1 MKIYDFL
8 AGGNTVE
15 IQYGKHLT
23 KYATF
28 SNGALCWAKNT
39 DTLNGL
45 LINSLQ
51 ERQDKLNKTFTD
63 VYPDDFI
70 IGNVIVCLYD
80 SHNKC
85 LLHNKTLDEAENFI
99 KNYNPDKQRKEDNNM
114 TINDF
119 LAQSGSIECTWNA
132 DIKCR
137 KIVTANDF
145 NVSKDIALDDLTNF
159 LWQNGRF
166 ESNGTSTSVKLQNKQ
181 YTLIDANGN
190 ILIEKVE
197 KSEAADFLKHYTPEL
212 FKSQLTKFKNSGESS
227 LVKIIENLNTEF
239 NADPEK
245 RKLIL
250 KAYTT
255 GIKFK
260 YDRDTIF
267 YDLRTITERYNKIT
281 AENSI
286 TTQDEQ
292 RKVLSNI
299 VDFYCD
305 II

>member
-28 SNGALCWAKNT
+28 SNGALRWAKNT
-39 DTLNGL
+39 DTLSGL

-51 ERQDKLNKTFTD
+51 DKFNKTFTD
-63 VYPDDFI
+63 VYPEDFI
-70 IGNVIVCLYD
+70 IGSAIVRIYD
-80 SHNKC
+80 PYNTC

-99 KNYNPDKQRKEDNNM
+99 KNYNPDKTKKEDTNM
-114 TINDF
+114 TIDEF
-119 LAQSGSIECTWNA
+119 LDQGGSIDCTWNA
-132 DIKCR
+132 NIKCR
-137 KIVTANDF
+137 KTVTANDF
-145 NVSKDIALDDLTNF
+145 NVSKNVTLDDLTNF
-159 LWQNGRF
+159 LWQNGHF
-166 ESNGTSTSVKLQNKQ
+166 ESNGTNSSVKLQNKQ
-181 YTLIDANGN
+181 YTLIDAGGN
-190 ILIEKVE
+190 ILIEKVG
-197 KSEAADFLKHYTPEL
+197 KSEVADFLKRYTPKL
-212 FKSQLTKFKNSGESS
+212 FEFEHNRFIKYAQNDLA
-227 LVKIIENLNTEF
+227 KIIDNLNDEF
-239 NADPEK
+239 GHDPEK

-250 KAYTT
+250 KAYKAGT
-255 GIKFK
+255 KFK
-260 YDRDTIF
+260 DNNDETVF
-267 YDLRTITERYNKIT
+267 YDLRAIAERFNKIT

>member
-15 IQYGKHLT
+15 IQYDKHLT

-28 SNGALCWAKNT
+28 SNGALHWAKDT
-39 DTLNGL
+39 DTLSGL

-51 ERQDKLNKTFTD
+51 DKLDKSYFIKF
-63 VYPDDFI
+63 YPEDFVL
-70 IGNVIVCLYD
+70 GHVIVRLYD
-80 SHNKC
+80 PYNTC
-85 LLHNKTLDEAENFI
+85 LLHNKTLEEAENFI
-99 KNYNPDKQRKEDNNM
+99 KNYDPNQKKEDNNM

-119 LAQSGSIECTWNA
+119 LSNGGQILCTWNA
-132 DIKCR
+132 NIKCR
-137 KIVTANDF
+137 KTVTADDF
-145 NVSKDIALDDLTNF
+145 NIADDITLGDLTNF

-181 YTLIDANGN
+181 YTLIDADGN
-190 ILIEKVE
+190 ILIEKVG
-197 KSEAADFLKHYTPEL
+197 KDKVTDFLKRYKPEL
-212 FKSQLTKFKNSGESS
+212 FKSQLIKFKKNGDNG

-255 GIKFK
+255 GVKFK

-267 YDLRTITERYNKIT
+267 YDLRTITERFNKIT

>member
-8 AGGNTVE
+8 ADGNTIE

-28 SNGALCWAKNT
+28 SNGALHWAKNT
-39 DTLNGL
+39 DTLSGL
-45 LINSLQ
+45 LINSL
-51 ERQDKLNKTFTD
+51 QDKLNKTFTD
-63 VYPDDFI
+63 AYPEDFI
-70 IGNVIVCLYD
+70 TESAIVRLYD
-80 SHNKC
+80 PYNTC
-85 LLHNKTLDEAENFI
+85 LLHNKTINEAENFI
-99 KNYNPDKQRKEDNNM
+99 KNYNPDKQKKEEQKM

-119 LAQSGSIECTWNA
+119 LAQSGSINCTWNA

-145 NVSKDIALDDLTNF
+145 NVSKGVTLDNLTDL
-159 LWQNGRF
+159 LWQDGNF
-166 ESNGTSTSVKLQNKQ
+166 ESNGTSSSVKLQNKQ
-181 YTLIDANGN
+181 YTLIDASGD
-190 ILIEKVE
+190 ILIEKVD
-197 KSEAADFLKHYTPEL
+197 KDKAADFLKRYTPAL
-212 FKSQLTKFKNSGESS
+212 FKPQLAKFKKSGDNS

-250 KAYTT
+250 KAYTA

>member
-8 AGGNTVE
+8 ADGNTIE
-15 IQYGKHLT
+15 IQYGKHLII
-23 KYATF
+23 YATV
-28 SNGALCWAKNT
+28 SNGALRWAKNT
-39 DTLNGL
+39 DTLSGL
-45 LINSLQ
+45 LTNL
-51 ERQDKLNKTFTD
+51 RQDKLNKTFTD
-63 VYPDDFI
+63 VYPEDFI
-70 IGNVIVCLYD
+70 IKRAIVRLYD
-80 SHNKC
+80 PYNTC
-85 LLHNKTLDEAENFI
+85 LLHNKTLNEAENFI
-99 KNYNPDKQRKEDNNM
+99 KNYDPNKKKEDNNM

-119 LAQSGSIECTWNA
+119 LANGGQIVCSWNA
-132 DIKCR
+132 NIKCR
-137 KIVTANDF
+137 KTVTTGDF
-145 NVSKDIALDDLTNF
+145 NVSKDVTLGDLTNF

-181 YTLIDANGN
+181 YTLIDASGKT
-190 ILIEKVE
+190 LIENVGKD
-197 KSEAADFLKHYTPEL
+197 KAANFLKRYTPKL
-212 FKSQLTKFKNSGESS
+212 FKSQLTKFKNIGDIS

-250 KAYTT
+250 KAYTV

-260 YDRDTIF
+260 YDRYDRDSIF
-267 YDLRTITERYNKIT
+267 YDLRAITERYNKIT

-292 RKVLSNI
+292 RKVLNNI

>member
-8 AGGNTVE
+8 ADGNTVE

-28 SNGALCWAKNT
+28 SNGALHWAKNT
-39 DTLNGL
+39 DTLSGL

-51 ERQDKLNKTFTD
+51 DKLNKTFIN

-70 IGNVIVCLYD
+70 IGSAIVRLYD
-80 SHNKC
+80 PYNTC
-85 LLHNKTLDEAENFI
+85 LLHNKTPDEAENFI
-99 KNYNPDKQRKEDNNM
+99 KNYDPDKTQKEDNNM

-119 LAQSGSIECTWNA
+119 LAQGGSIDCTWNA
-132 DIKCR
+132 NIKCR
-137 KIVTANDF
+137 KTVTTDNF
-145 NVSKDIALDDLTNF
+145 NVADDITLGDLTNF
-159 LWQNGRF
+159 LWQNGHF

-181 YTLIDANGN
+181 YTLIDAGGKT
-190 ILIEKVE
+190 LIENVGKD
-197 KSEAADFLKHYTPEL
+197 KAANFLKRYTPKL
-212 FKSQLTKFKNSGESS
+212 FEYEHDHFVKYGQNDLA
-227 LVKIIENLNTEF
+227 KIIDKINKEF
-239 NADPEK
+239 NSDPDK

-250 KAYTT
+250 KAYKAGT
-255 GIKFK
+255 KFK
-260 YDRDTIF
+260 NNSDETVF
-267 YDLRTITERYNKIT
+267 YDLRAITEYFNRIT
-281 AENSI
+281 YEQNILGNS
-286 TTQDEQ
+286 EQ

>member
-8 AGGNTVE
+8 ADGNTVE
-15 IQYGKHLT
+15 IQYGKNLT

-28 SNGALCWAKNT
+28 SNRALHWAKNT
-39 DTLNGL
+39 DTLSGL
-45 LINSLQ
+45 LLNSL
-51 ERQDKLNKTFTD
+51 QDKLNKTFTD
-63 VYPDDFI
+63 VYPEDFI
-70 IGNVIVCLYD
+70 INHAIVRLYD
-80 SHNKC
+80 PYNTC
-85 LLHNKTLDEAENFI
+85 LLHNKTINEAENFI
-99 KNYNPDKQRKEDNNM
+99 KNYNSAKTQKEDNSNM

-119 LAQSGSIECTWNA
+119 LAQSGSIDCAWNA

-145 NVSKDIALDDLTNF
+145 NVSKGVTLDDLTDF
-159 LWQNGRF
+159 LWQDGNF
-166 ESNGTSTSVKLQNKQ
+166 ESNGTNSNVKLQNKQ
-181 YTLIDANGN
+181 YTLIDADGD
-190 ILIEKVE
+190 ILIEKVD
-197 KSEAADFLKHYTPEL
+197 KDKATDFLKSYKPEL
-212 FKSQLTKFKNSGESS
+212 FKSQLIKFKKSGNSD

-250 KAYTT
+250 KAYTA

-260 YDRDTIF
+260 YERDTIF

-292 RKVLSNI
+292 RKVLNNI

>member
-8 AGGNTVE
+8 ADGNTIE
-15 IQYGKHLT
+15 IQYGKHLIIYVT
-23 KYATF
+23 V
-28 SNGALCWAKNT
+28 SNGALRWAKNT
-39 DTLNGL
+39 DTLSGL
-45 LINSLQ
+45 LTNLRK

-63 VYPDDFI
+63 VYPDGFI

-85 LLHNKTLDEAENFI
+85 LLHNKTLNEAENFI
-99 KNYNPDKQRKEDNNM
+99 KNYNPNQKKEDNNM

-119 LAQSGSIECTWNA
+119 LSNGGQILCTWNA
-132 DIKCR
+132 NIKCR
-137 KIVTANDF
+137 KTVTINDF
-145 NVSKDIALDDLTNF
+145 DVADNITLGDLTNF
-159 LWQNGRF
+159 LWQDSRS

-181 YTLIDANGN
+181 YTLIDADGD
-190 ILIEKVE
+190 ILIEKID
-197 KSEAADFLKHYTPEL
+197 KDKATDFLKHYTPEL
-212 FKSQLTKFKNSGESS
+212 FKSQLNKFKNSGDSD

-239 NADPEK
+239 NNDPEK

-250 KAYTT
+250 KAYTA

-299 VDFYCD
+299 VDFYCN

>member
-8 AGGNTVE
+8 ACGNTAE

-28 SNGALCWAKNT
+28 SNNALRWAKNT
-39 DTLNGL
+39 DTLSGL
-45 LINSLQ
+45 LINSLNA
-51 ERQDKLNKTFTD
+51 KLNKTFTD
-63 VYPDDFI
+63 AYPEDFI
-70 IGNVIVCLYD
+70 IGSAIVRLYD
-80 SHNKC
+80 PYNTC
-85 LLHNKTLDEAENFI
+85 LLHNKTLDEAEDFI
-99 KNYNPDKQRKEDNNM
+99 KKYSPDKTQKEDNNM

-119 LAQSGSIECTWNA
+119 LAQGGSIDCTWNA
-132 DIKCR
+132 NIKCR
-137 KIVTANDF
+137 KTVTANDF
-145 NVSKDIALDDLTNF
+145 NVSKGVTLDDLTNF
-159 LWQNGRF
+159 LWHDGHF

-181 YTLIDANGN
+181 YTLIDADGD
-190 ILIEKVE
+190 ILIEKID
-197 KSEAADFLKHYTPEL
+197 KDKAADFLKHYTPEL
-212 FKSQLTKFKNSGESS
+212 FKSQLNKFKNSGDND

-239 NADPEK
+239 NNDPEK

-250 KAYTT
+250 KAYTA

-267 YDLRTITERYNKIT
+267 YDLRTITERFNKIT

>member
-28 SNGALCWAKNT
+28 SNGALHWAKNT
-39 DTLNGL
+39 DTLREL
-45 LINSLQ
+45 LINSL
-51 ERQDKLNKTFTD
+51 QDKLNKTFTN

-70 IGNVIVCLYD
+70 IGSAIVRLYD
-80 SHNKC
+80 PYNTC

-99 KNYNPDKQRKEDNNM
+99 KNYNPDKTQKEDNSM

-119 LAQSGSIECTWNA
+119 LAQGGSIECTWNA
-132 DIKCR
+132 NIKCR
-137 KIVTANDF
+137 KIVTADDF
-145 NVSKDIALDDLTNF
+145 NVADNITLGDLTNF

-181 YTLIDANGN
+181 YTLIDKSGQT
-190 ILIEKVE
+190 LIENVG
-197 KSEAADFLKHYTPEL
+197 KSKATDFLKRYTPKL
-212 FKSQLTKFKNSGESS
+212 FEYEHDRFVKYGQSDLA
-227 LVKIIENLNTEF
+227 KIIDNLNDEF
-239 NADPEK
+239 NSDPEK

-250 KAYTT
+250 KAYKAGT
-255 GIKFK
+255 KFK
-260 YDRDTIF
+260 NNSDETVF
-267 YDLRTITERYNKIT
+267 YDLRAITERYNKIT

>member
-8 AGGNTVE
+8 ESGNTVE

-28 SNGALCWAKNT
+28 SNGALRWAKNT

-45 LINSLQ
+45 LLNSLH
-51 ERQDKLNKTFTD
+51 DKLDKTFTD
-63 VYPDDFI
+63 VYPEDFI
-70 IGNVIVCLYD
+70 IGSAIVRLYD
-80 SHNKC
+80 PYNTC

-99 KNYNPDKQRKEDNNM
+99 KNYDPNKKKEDNNM

-119 LAQSGSIECTWNA
+119 LAQGGSIDCTWNA
-132 DIKCR
+132 NIKCR

-145 NVSKDIALDDLTNF
+145 NVSKDVTLGDLTDF

-166 ESNGTSTSVKLQNKQ
+166 QSNGTSSSKLQNKQ
-181 YTLIDANGN
+181 YTLIDADGN

-197 KSEAADFLKHYTPEL
+197 KSEAADFLKRYTPKL
-212 FKSQLTKFKNSGESS
+212 FKSQLTKFKNSGDSS

-260 YDRDTIF
+260 YDRDAIF
-267 YDLRTITERYNKIT
+267 YDLRTITESYNKIT
-281 AENSI
+281 AKNNI

>member
-15 IQYGKHLT
+15 IQYGKHLN

-28 SNGALCWAKNT
+28 SNSALRWAKNT
-39 DTLNGL
+39 DTLSGL
-45 LINSLQ
+45 LINSL
-51 ERQDKLNKTFTD
+51 RDKLNKTFTD
-63 VYPDDFI
+63 VYPKDFI
-70 IGNVIVCLYD
+70 TESAIVRLYD
-80 SHNKC
+80 PYNTC

-99 KNYNPDKQRKEDNNM
+99 KNYNPDKTQKEDNDM

-119 LAQSGSIECTWNA
+119 LAQGGSIECTWNA
-132 DIKCR
+132 NIKCR
-137 KIVTANDF
+137 KIVTINDF
-145 NVSKDIALDDLTNF
+145 NVSNGITLDDLTNF
-159 LWQNGRF
+159 LWQDGHF
-166 ESNGTSTSVKLQNKQ
+166 ESNGTSSSVELQNKQ
-181 YTLIDANGN
+181 YTLIDADGN

-212 FKSQLTKFKNSGESS
+212 FKSQLTKFKNSGDNG

-267 YDLRTITERYNKIT
+267 YDLRAITERYNKIT

-292 RKVLSNI
+292 RKVLSEI

>member
-28 SNGALCWAKNT
+28 SNNALRWAKNT
-39 DTLNGL
+39 DTLSGL

-51 ERQDKLNKTFTD
+51 DKFNKTFTD
-63 VYPDDFI
+63 VYPEDFI
-70 IGNVIVCLYD
+70 IGSAIVRIYD
-80 SHNKC
+80 PYNTC

-99 KNYNPDKQRKEDNNM
+99 KNYSPDKTQKEDNNI
-114 TINDF
+114 TIDDF
-119 LAQSGSIECTWNA
+119 LDQGGSIKCTWNA
-132 DIKCR
+132 NIKCR
-137 KIVTANDF
+137 KTVTANDF
-145 NVSKDIALDDLTNF
+145 NVSNGVTLGDLTNF

-166 ESNGTSTSVKLQNKQ
+166 ESNGTSSSVKLQNKQ
-181 YTLIDANGN
+181 YTLIDADGN

-212 FKSQLTKFKNSGESS
+212 FKSQLTKFKNIGDSG

-260 YDRDTIF
+260 YDRYDRDTIF
-267 YDLRTITERYNKIT
+267 YDLRAITERYNKIT

>member
-8 AGGNTVE
+8 ASGNTVE

-28 SNGALCWAKNT
+28 SNGALHWAKDT
-39 DTLNGL
+39 DTLSGL

-51 ERQDKLNKTFTD
+51 DKLDKSYF
-63 VYPDDFI
+63 VKSYPEDFVL
-70 IGNVIVCLYD
+70 GHVVVRLYD
-80 SHNKC
+80 SYNTC
-85 LLHNKTLDEAENFI
+85 LLHNKTLDEAEDFI
-99 KNYNPDKQRKEDNNM
+99 KNYDPNQKKEDNNM

-119 LAQSGSIECTWNA
+119 LANGGQIVCSWNA
-132 DIKCR
+132 NIKCR
-137 KIVTANDF
+137 KTVTAGDF
-145 NVSKDIALDDLTNF
+145 NVADDLTLGDLTNF

-181 YTLIDANGN
+181 YTLINAGGKT
-190 ILIEKVE
+190 LIEKVG
-197 KSEAADFLKHYTPEL
+197 KSKAADFLKRYTPKL
-212 FKSQLTKFKNSGESS
+212 FEFEHDRFIKYGQNDLAK
-227 LVKIIENLNTEF
+227 VVDNLNDEF
-239 NADPEK
+239 GHNPEK

-250 KAYTT
+250 KAYRAGT
-255 GIKFK
+255 KFK
-260 YDRDTIF
+260 GNSDETVF
-267 YDLRTITERYNKIT
+267 YDLRAITERFNKIT

>member
-8 AGGNTVE
+8 ADGNTVE

-28 SNGALCWAKNT
+28 SNGALRWAKNT

-45 LINSLQ
+45 LLNSLW
-51 ERQDKLNKTFTD
+51 DKLNKTFTD
-63 VYPDDFI
+63 VYPEDFI
-70 IGNVIVCLYD
+70 IERAIVRLYD
-80 SHNKC
+80 PYNTC
-85 LLHNKTLDEAENFI
+85 LLHNKTLNEAEDFI
-99 KNYNPDKQRKEDNNM
+99 KNYDPDKTQKEDNNM

-119 LAQSGSIECTWNA
+119 LAQGGSIDCTWNA
-132 DIKCR
+132 NIKCR
-137 KIVTANDF
+137 KTVTTNDF
-145 NVSKDIALDDLTNF
+145 DVANNITLDDLTNF
-159 LWQNGRF
+159 LWQNSRS
-166 ESNGTSTSVKLQNKQ
+166 ESNGTTTSVKLQNKQ
-181 YTLIDANGN
+181 YTLIDADGK
-190 ILIEKVE
+190 ILIEKVG
-197 KSEAADFLKHYTPEL
+197 KSEAANFLKRYTPKL
-212 FKSQLTKFKNSGESS
+212 FKSQLTKFKNSGDSS

-260 YDRDTIF
+260 YDRDAIF
-267 YDLRTITERYNKIT
+267 YDLRTITESYNKIT
-281 AENSI
+281 AKNSI

>member
-28 SNGALCWAKNT
+28 SNNALRWAKNT
-39 DTLNGL
+39 DTLSGL

-51 ERQDKLNKTFTD
+51 DKFNKTFTD
-63 VYPDDFI
+63 VYPEDFI
-70 IGNVIVCLYD
+70 IGSAIVRLYD
-80 SHNKC
+80 PYNTC
-85 LLHNKTLDEAENFI
+85 LLHNKTLDQAENFI
-99 KNYNPDKQRKEDNNM
+99 KNYNPDKTKKEDNNM

-119 LAQSGSIECTWNA
+119 LTQGGSIECTWKAN
-132 DIKCR
+132 IKCR
-137 KIVTANDF
+137 KTVTANDF
-145 NVSKDIALDDLTNF
+145 NISKGVTLDDLTNF
-159 LWQNGRF
+159 LWQDGHF
-166 ESNGTSTSVKLQNKQ
+166 ESNGTSSSVKLQNKQ
-181 YTLIDANGN
+181 YTLIDASGN
-190 ILIEKVE
+190 ILIKKVG
-197 KSEAADFLKHYTPEL
+197 KSKATDFLKRYTPKL
-212 FKSQLTKFKNSGESS
+212 FKFEHDRFIKYGQNDLA
-227 LVKIIENLNTEF
+227 KIIDNLNDEF
-239 NADPEK
+239 NSDPEK

-250 KAYTT
+250 KAYKAGT
-255 GIKFK
+255 KFK
-260 YDRDTIF
+260 GNSDETVF

>member
-8 AGGNTVE
+8 ADGNTIE

-28 SNGALCWAKNT
+28 SNGALHWAKNT
-39 DTLNGL
+39 DTLNEL
-45 LINSLQ
+45 LLNSL
-51 ERQDKLNKTFTD
+51 QDKLNKTFTD
-63 VYPDDFI
+63 VYPEDFI
-70 IGNVIVCLYD
+70 INYAIVRLYYPY
-80 SHNKC
+80 NTC
-85 LLHNKTLDEAENFI
+85 LLHNKTINEAEDFI
-99 KNYNPDKQRKEDNNM
+99 KNYNPAKTQKEDNSNM

-119 LAQSGSIECTWNA
+119 LAQGGSIDCTWNA

-145 NVSKDIALDDLTNF
+145 NVSKDVTLDDLTNF
-159 LWQNGRF
+159 LWQDGNF
-166 ESNGTSTSVKLQNKQ
+166 ESNGTSSSVKLQNKQ
-181 YTLIDANGN
+181 YTLIDAGGD
-190 ILIEKVE
+190 ILIEKV
-197 KSEAADFLKHYTPEL
+197 KKNEATYFLKSYKPEL
-212 FKSQLTKFKNSGESS
+212 FKSQLAKFKSNGENDF
-227 LVKIIENLNTEF
+227 VKIIENLNTEF

-250 KAYTT
+250 KAYTA

-286 TTQDEQ
+286 TTQEEQ